1 MLAASEGLGAQVAG
15 HFADMAGLALTDQ
28 FSAPN
33 FKLPLLKKKKKHVHT
48 TEHGLTVYAFHQNQN
63 TILELNNACSYSK
76 FSYT

>member
-33 FKLPLLKKKKKHVHT
+33 FKLPLLKKKKNT
-48 TEHGLTVYAFHQNQN
+48 CTLQNMD
-63 TILELNNACSYSK
+63 
-76 FSYT
+76 